1 MLYDTCDPSQ
11 GLQRNDTSTAIELL
25 LSHPSLMDN
34 LRKAS
39 HGNYGII
46 LSLLGC
52 LDNGLTVKRLVDRVI
67 DSCMASSPNVR
78 LFRLIRLYPIGDH
91 VMNIR
96 EDILLNRIKFSLTTM
111 EDKQREVYLDK
122 AAKSLE
128 H

>member
-1 MLYDTCDPSQ
+1 M
-11 GLQRNDTSTAIELL
+11 AIELL

-52 LDNGLTVKRLVDRVI
+52 LDNGLIVKRLVDRVI
-67 DSCMASSPNVR
+67 DSCVTFLFDVR
-78 LFRLIRLYPIGDH
+78 HLSLTGYSIGDH
-91 VMNIR
+91 VVNLR
-96 EDILLNRIKFSLTTM
+96 EDILLHRVKFSLTTM
-111 EDKQREVYLDK
+111 EDKQREVHLDR